1 VEPVTHLSFDKNFGK
16 LTDDTDKSLCNR
28 PIPFPLY
35 NRSRTMFTRTLGIA
49 TLGLVVCIFGAN
61 AAQDKDSPKKT
72 YEVPKN
78 AIAGK
83 IKAVDVKTATFT
95 ITLKDGKDRKFTVDD
110 KTEFW
115 GPKGG
120 DRGTG
125 AKGLEDDCM
134 EKGYEIKVV
143 PAKDTKIAKDVHLP
157 NRKTAQEK
165 GKS

>member
-1 VEPVTHLSFDKNFGK
+1 ML
-16 LTDDTDKSLCNR
+16 
-28 PIPFPLY
+28 
-35 NRSRTMFTRTLGIA
+35 TRTLGVAMAGI
-49 TLGLVVCIFGAN
+49 VVCILGAQ

-83 IKAVDVKTATFT
+83 VKTVDVKAATFT

-157 NRKTAQEK
+157 NRKSNGDK